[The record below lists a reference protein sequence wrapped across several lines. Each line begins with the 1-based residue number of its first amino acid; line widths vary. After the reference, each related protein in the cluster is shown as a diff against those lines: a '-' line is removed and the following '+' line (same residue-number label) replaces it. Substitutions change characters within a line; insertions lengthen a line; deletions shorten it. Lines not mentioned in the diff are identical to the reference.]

1 MKKILL
7 LLLVIALLL
16 GGCGEEAAAEE
27 SGGPVVAEEPVEE
40 IPEILVRITAEELN
54 LRDGIGT
61 ATNVVGTLKKGEV
74 VQVLDVGKADNG
86 KVWLAIDANDGRFGW
101 IASWYTEHVQG
112 EDLVASMK
120 ADETPAAQAPAEEN
134 KGPSSSNN
142 DYAEEMEM
150 LAYVPQTVNIN
161 DKAGVV
167 KYVSADLDKFFRE
180 FFGINGFMDM
190 DASYFEGF
198 QELEITWFR
207 YDENTNTFKAKILI
221 ATKKNNPTTKTT
233 FKHDEFSLT
242 GEEWD
247 NFLYNLKYF
256 KELKKVEIFGGDDT
270 DWGASKNM
278 ITPLNIDF
286 IDRLQTQVV
295 SHIDLRDVE
304 LVSAEKRKLQKRI
317 LYAFLAGVHDPELYF
332 GEALFESLVIA
343 SPMTSSNMARYYK
356 VLEVTLGDFGDFNR
370 DYPLV
375 ADILDNGRIEKLF
388 YHGDYQGAS
397 DEALKGFMTIIAE
410 KDTLKTLSSSD
421 YFAGDYRPLF
431 ETKNLEYVNLHNS
444 AAKKHFNQ
452 ERPDIT
458 AMD

>member
-1 MKKILL
+1 MKKLLL
-7 LLLVIALLL
+7 LLLVIALIL
-16 GGCGEEAAAEE
+16 GGCGDEAAAEE
-27 SGGPVVAEEPVEE
+27 SNVPPVVEEVEE
-40 IPEILVRITAEELN
+40 IEEILVRITAEELN

-61 ATNVVGTLKKGEV
+61 STNIVGTLKKGEV

-86 KVWLAIDANDGRFGW
+86 KIWLGIEADDGRSGW

-112 EDLVASMK
+112 EDLVAKM
-120 ADETPAAQAPAEEN
+120 TPDQAPAAEAPATEN

-161 DKAGVV
+161 DTPGVV
-167 KYVSADLDKFFRE
+167 KYVSADLDKFFRD

-190 DASYFEGF
+190 EESYFEGF
-198 QELEITWFR
+198 QELGITWLR
-207 YDENTNTFKAKILI
+207 YDENTNTFKAKIFI
-221 ATKKNNPTTKTT
+221 ATKKNNPATKST
-233 FKHDEFSLT
+233 FKQDEFTMT

-247 NFLYNLKYF
+247 NFLYNLRYF
-256 KELKKVEIFGGDDT
+256 KELKKIEIFGADDT
-270 DWGASKNM
+270 DYGASKNL

-286 IDRLQTQVV
+286 IDRVQFEVV

-304 LVSAEKRKLQKRI
+304 LVSAEKEKLQKRI
-317 LYAFLAGVHDPELYF
+317 LYAFLAGVDDPNLYF
-332 GEALFESLVIA
+332 GEAPFDSLVIA
-343 SPMTSSNMARYYK
+343 TPMTSTNMLRYYK
-356 VLEVTLGDFGDFNR
+356 AWEVTLGDFGDFNR

-375 ADILDNGRIEKLF
+375 ADILSNGRIEKLF
-388 YHGDYQGAS
+388 YHGDYRGAT
-397 DEALKGFMTIIAE
+397 DEALKDFMTIIAE
-410 KDTLKTLSSSD
+410 KDTLKTLSCSD
-421 YFAGDYRPLF
+421 YFGGDYRPLF